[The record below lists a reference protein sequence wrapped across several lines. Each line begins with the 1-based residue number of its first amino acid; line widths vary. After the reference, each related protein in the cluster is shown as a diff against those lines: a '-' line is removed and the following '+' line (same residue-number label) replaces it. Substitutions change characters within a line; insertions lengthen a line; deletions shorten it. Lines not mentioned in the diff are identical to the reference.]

1 MPIPQA
7 LNIIPFTEHVETIK
21 MLYMTDAT
29 FKTLWDDYV
38 TSKVNSEKFKWK
50 LLEDMKSELE
60 YEELSMDL
68 EREILEYLRKR
79 G

>member
-7 LNIIPFTEHVETIK
+7 LNIIPFTEHLETIK
-21 MLYMTDAT
+21 MLYMADAT
-29 FKTLWDDYV
+29 FKTLWDDYC
-38 TSKVNSEKFKWK
+38 TTKINSEKFRWR
-50 LLEDMKSELE
+50 LLEDIRSELE

-68 EREILEYLRKR
+68 EKEILEYLKNR